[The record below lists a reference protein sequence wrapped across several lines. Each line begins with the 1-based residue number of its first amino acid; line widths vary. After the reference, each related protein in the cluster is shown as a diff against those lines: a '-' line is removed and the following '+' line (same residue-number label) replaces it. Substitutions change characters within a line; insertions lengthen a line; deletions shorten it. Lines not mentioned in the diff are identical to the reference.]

1 LCNSARHAIK
11 TCAKIFVCLY
21 QLTITDSFRRLPLD
35 VVPKVIRFL
44 LYTQKK
50 LEDKNYTKIIVFD
63 ETAVWFDAVGSTTV
77 DRVGVED
84 VPIASTGHVTVGLA
98 YCQDGSKLKPHI
110 VFKNI
115 CRKEENSDTT
125 EESDV
130 NNKPSTS
137 TGFSLPLITLNEESQ
152 EESEEEADEDED
164 DKIEVVIPIKN
175 NNKRKHSLGMTGP

>member
-1 LCNSARHAIK
+1 M
-11 TCAKIFVCLY
+11 
-21 QLTITDSFRRLPLD
+21 PLD

-84 VPIASTGHVTVGLA
+84 VPIASTGHVTVGLGN
-98 YCQDGSKLKPHI
+98 CQDGSKLKPHI

-125 EESDV
+125 EESD
-130 NNKPSTS
+130 
-137 TGFSLPLITLNEESQ
+137 
-152 EESEEEADEDED
+152 EEELEDEEMD
-164 DKIEVVIPIKN
+164 EA
-175 NNKRKHSLGMTGP
+175 S